1 MPPGGKKGAGPTG
14 AEAEDLACAWLQARG
29 LRLRERN
36 YRCRRGE
43 IDLIMQDGEQLV
55 FVEVRYRAND
65 RWGGGLASVTRAKQQ
80 RLARTARLWLKLN
93 PDVAGL
99 PCRFDVVSVTG
110 PQRAPKL
117 KWVRGAFAA
126 Q

>member
-1 MPPGGKKGAGPTG
+1 MPPGRKKGAGPTG

-55 FVEVRYRAND
+55 FVEVRYRRSSRYGSA
-65 RWGGGLASVTRAKQQ
+65 AETVTAAKQT
-80 RLARTARLWLKLN
+80 RLISAASQYLQHQSG
-93 PDVAGL
+93 VSA
-99 PCRFDVVSVTG
+99 CRFDVLALSDLEGERVDWIRDAFQATG
-110 PQRAPKL
+110 
-117 KWVRGAFAA
+117 
-126 Q
+126 

>member
-1 MPPGGKKGAGPTG
+1 MPPGRDTGAGPSG

-55 FVEVRYRAND
+55 FVEVRYRRNSRYGSA
-65 RWGGGLASVTRAKQQ
+65 AESVTAAKQTRLISAASQYLQGQ
-80 RLARTARLWLKLN
+80 RGALA
-93 PDVAGL
+93 
-99 PCRFDVVSVTG
+99 CRFDVLALS
-110 PQRAPKL
+110 
-117 KWVRGAFAA
+117 GANGERVDWIRDAFQAA
-126 Q
+126 G